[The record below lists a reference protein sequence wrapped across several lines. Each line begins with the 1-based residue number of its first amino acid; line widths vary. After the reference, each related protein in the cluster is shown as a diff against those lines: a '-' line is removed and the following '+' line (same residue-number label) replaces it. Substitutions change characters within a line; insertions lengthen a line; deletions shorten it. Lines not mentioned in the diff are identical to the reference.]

1 MNNNIRK
8 FGTLMLHGMPMPK
21 PEKPFYRGDV
31 IGYNG
36 TDFEIGD
43 TVEGKELTWL
53 KVGNLWVCD
62 RNILAGVSWDTLNAK
77 GYVFGKEITIDGH
90 RFKLRCLSGSDGS
103 EDSYGAGCDN
113 EWDRFMDEY
122 NEDNDLTHYEDM
134 YTICQE
140 TDCDYSDYRS
150 VRGYNSARYCS
161 NYGAASSHSYLAF
174 RPALEDLNPDQESS
188 EK

>member
-1 MNNNIRK
+1 MNNIK
-8 FGTLMLHGMPMPK
+8 KIGTLMLHGMPMPA
-21 PEKPFYRGDV
+21 PEKPSYRGDV

-90 RFKLRCLSGSDGS
+90 RFKLRCLTGSDGS
-103 EDSYGAGCDN
+103 EDSYGAGCNN

-122 NEDNDLTHYEDM
+122 HEDNNLTHFEDM

-140 TDCDYSDYRS
+140 TDCDYSAYRS
-150 VRGYNSARYCS
+150 VRGSSSARYC
-161 NYGAASSHSYLAF
+161 NGYVATYAYARLAF
-174 RPALEDLNPDQESS
+174 RPALEELNPE
-188 EK
+188 E

>member
-1 MNNNIRK
+1 MNNIRK
-8 FGTLMLHGMPMPK
+8 FGTLMLHGMPMPV
-21 PEKPFYRGDV
+21 PEKPFYKGGV

-36 TDFEIGD
+36 TEFEIGD

-53 KVGNLWVCD
+53 KVGDIWVCD
-62 RNILAGVSWDTLNAK
+62 RNILAGVSWDTLNEK
-77 GYVFGKEITIDGH
+77 GYVFGKEITIDGN
-90 RFKLRCLSGSDGS
+90 RFKVRCLTGSDGT

-122 NEDNDLTHYEDM
+122 NEDNDLTHYMDM

-140 TDCDYSDYRS
+140 TDCDYSDCRS
-150 VRGYNSARYCS
+150 VRGYSSARGYFS
-161 NYGAASSHSYLAF
+161 YSAAYTDTGFAF
-174 RPALEDLNPDQESS
+174 RPALEDLNHDQEKT

>member
-8 FGTLMLHGMPMPK
+8 FGTLMLHGMPMPE
-21 PEKPFYRGDV
+21 PEKPYYKGDV

-36 TDFEIGD
+36 IDFEIGD

-53 KVGNLWVCD
+53 KLGNLWVCD

-90 RFKLRCLSGSDGS
+90 RFKLRCLTGSDGS
-103 EDSYGAGCDN
+103 RGSFGEGCDN
-113 EWDRFMDEY
+113 EWDQFMDEY
-122 NEDNDLTHYEDM
+122 NEDNSLAHFEDM

-150 VRGYNSARYCS
+150 IRGYNSARYYDIDS
-161 NYGAASSHSYLAF
+161 ATYTDAGVAF
-174 RPALEDLNPDQESS
+174 RPALEILNPDLEN
-188 EK
+188 

>member
-1 MNNNIRK
+1 MNEIRK
-8 FGTLMLHGMPMPK
+8 FGTLMLHGMPMPV
-21 PEKPFYRGDV
+21 PEKPFYNGDT

-36 TDFEIGD
+36 TDFEISD

-53 KVGNLWVCD
+53 KVGDLWVCD
-62 RNILAGVSWDTLNAK
+62 RNILAGVSWDTLNEK
-77 GYVFGKEITIDGH
+77 GYVFGKEITIDGN
-90 RFKLRCLSGSDGS
+90 RFKVRCLTGSDGT

-122 NEDNDLTHYEDM
+122 NEDNDLTHYKDM

-150 VRGYNSARYCS
+150 VRGYNSARTYNNNFATYTYACV
-161 NYGAASSHSYLAF
+161 AF
-174 RPALEDLNPDQESS
+174 RPALEDLNPDQENH

>member
-1 MNNNIRK
+1 MNNIRK
-8 FGTLMLHGMPMPK
+8 FGTLMLHGMPMTV
-21 PEKPFYRGDV
+21 PEKPFYKGDV

-36 TDFEIGD
+36 TEFEIGD

-53 KVGNLWVCD
+53 KVGDIWVCD
-62 RNILAGVSWDTLNAK
+62 RNILAGVSWDTLNEK
-77 GYVFGKEITIDGH
+77 GYVFGKEITIDGN
-90 RFKLRCLSGSDGS
+90 RFKVRCLTGSDGT

-122 NEDNDLTHYEDM
+122 NEDNDLTHYMDM

-140 TDCDYSDYRS
+140 TDCDYSVCRS
-150 VRGYNSARYCS
+150 VLGCNSARYC
-161 NYGAASSHSYLAF
+161 YHYVAAFAGTRFAF
-174 RPALEDLNPDQESS
+174 RPALEDLNHDQEKT

>member
-1 MNNNIRK
+1 MNNIRK
-8 FGTLMLHGMPMPK
+8 FGTLMLHGAPMPK

-53 KVGNLWVCD
+53 KLGNLWVCD
-62 RNILAGVSWDTLNAK
+62 RNILAGVSWDTLNVK

-90 RFKLRCLSGSDGS
+90 KYNVRCLTGSDGS
-103 EDSYGAGCDN
+103 EDSYGEGCDN
-113 EWDRFMDEY
+113 EWDKLMDEY
-122 NEDNDLTHYEDM
+122 NEDNSLLHYDDM

-140 TDCDYSDYRS
+140 ADCDFSDYRS
-150 VRGYNSARYCS
+150 IRGYGSARSCDDH
-161 NYGAASSHSYLAF
+161 GATGTGTYVAF
-174 RPALEDLNPDQESS
+174 RPALEELNPAD
-188 EK
+188 

>member
-1 MNNNIRK
+1 MNNIRK
-8 FGTLMLHGMPMPK
+8 FGTLMLHGMPMPAQ
-21 PEKPFYRGDV
+21 EKPFHNGDT

-36 TDFEIGD
+36 TDFEISD

-53 KVGNLWVCD
+53 KVGDLWVCD
-62 RNILAGVSWDTLNAK
+62 RNILMGVSWDTLNAK

-90 RFKLRCLSGSDGS
+90 RFKVRCLTGSDGT

-122 NEDNDLTHYEDM
+122 DEDNDLTHYMDM

-140 TDCDYSDYRS
+140 TDRDHSDSRS
-150 VRGYNSARYCS
+150 IRGYLSARSCGS
-161 NYGAASSHSYLAF
+161 SDAAFADTYIAF
-174 RPALEDLNPDQESS
+174 RPALEDLNPDQENT

>member
-1 MNNNIRK
+1 MNNIRK
-8 FGTLMLHGMPMPK
+8 FGTLMLHGMPMPV
-21 PEKPFYRGDV
+21 PEKPFYKGDV
-31 IGYNG
+31 IGFNG

-53 KVGNLWVCD
+53 KLGNIWVCD
-62 RNILAGVSWDTLNAK
+62 RNILAGVSWDTLNEK
-77 GYVFGKEITIDGH
+77 GYVFGKEVTIDGH
-90 RFKLRCLSGSDGS
+90 KYKIRCLTGSDGT

-122 NEDNDLTHYEDM
+122 DEDNDLTHYMDM

-140 TDCDYSDYRS
+140 TNCDYSDCRS
-150 VRGYNSARYCS
+150 FRGYYSARNSGSSY
-161 NYGAASSHSYLAF
+161 AAGTYTHVAF
-174 RPALEDLNPDQESS
+174 RPALEDLNHDHENT

>member
-1 MNNNIRK
+1 MKTKR
-8 FGTLMLHGMPMPK
+8 FGTLMLHGAPMPV
-21 PEKPFYRGDV
+21 PQKPFYRGDV
-31 IGYNG
+31 IGFNG

-53 KVGNLWVCD
+53 KVGDLWVCD
-62 RNILAGVSWDTLNAK
+62 RNILMGVSWDTLNAK

-90 RFKLRCLSGSDGS
+90 RFKVRCLTGSDGS

-113 EWDRFMDEY
+113 EWDKLMDEY
-122 NEDNDLTHYEDM
+122 NEDNSLLHYDKM

-150 VRGYNSARYCS
+150 LRGCNSARNFS
-161 NYGAASSHSYLAF
+161 DGNAAYAGSYVAF
-174 RPALEDLNPDQESS
+174 RPALEELNPAD
-188 EK
+188 